1 MKILKRIALVLVAV
15 LFILQFIRPTKN
27 IADSPETSDIGTRLN
42 VPPDVL
48 SMLHTSCY
56 DCHSNTTQ
64 YPWYAE
70 VQPVGWLLNYDIQ
83 EGKRHLNFSEFATYP
98 LRRQF
103 IKLQQIGEQV
113 DGEEMPLP
121 KYLIMHADAR
131 LSLEQRERLLAWTNA
146 VTDSMK
152 KTYPPDSLARRR

>member
-1 MKILKRIALVLVAV
+1 MKIAKRVAVAV
-15 LFILQFIRPTKN
+15 LGIAVILQFIRPAKN
-27 IADSPETSDIGTRLN
+27 VAEGPQVADISTAFN

-48 SMLHTSCY
+48 SMFHTSCY
-56 DCHSNTTQ
+56 DCHSNTTR

-70 VQPVGWLLNYDIQ
+70 VQPVGWLIDSDVQ
-83 EGKRHLNFSEFATYP
+83 GGKRHLNFSDFGTYP

-121 KYLIMHADAR
+121 KYLLMHADAR
-131 LSLEQRERLLAWTNA
+131 LSSEQRERVVAWTTEA
-146 VTDSMK
+146 TDVMK
-152 KTYPPDSLARRR
+152 ATYPPDSLARRK

>member
-1 MKILKRIALVLVAV
+1 MKTAKRIALVLAGLV
-15 LFILQFIRPTKN
+15 LVLQFIRPTKN
-27 IADSPETSDIGTRLN
+27 IAESPQTIDISTTLS

-83 EGKRHLNFSEFATYP
+83 QGKRHLNLSEFATYP

-121 KYLIMHADAR
+121 KYLIMHAEAK
-131 LSLEQRERLLAWTNA
+131 LSPEQRERLVAWINA
-146 VTDSMK
+146 AIDSMK
-152 KTYPPDSLARRR
+152 AAHPLDSLARGK

>member
-1 MKILKRIALVLVAV
+1 MKIVKRIALVMAGV
-15 LFILQFIRPTKN
+15 FIILQFIRPTKN
-27 IADSPETSDIGTRLN
+27 ITDGPPTSDISTKLN

-48 SMLHTSCY
+48 GMLRTSCY
-56 DCHSNTTQ
+56 DCHSNTTR

-83 EGKRHLNFSEFATYP
+83 GGKQHLNFSEFATYP

-103 IKLQQIGEQV
+103 IKFQQIGEQV

-121 KYLIMHADAR
+121 KYLVMHADAR
-131 LSLEQRERLLAWTNA
+131 LSPEQRERLVAWTYA
-146 VTDSMK
+146 MTDSMK
-152 KTYPPDSLARRR
+152 ATYPPDSLARRK

>member
-1 MKILKRIALVLVAV
+1 MKIFKRIALVLVAL

-27 IADSPETSDIGTRLN
+27 IADGSQTSDIGIKLS

-56 DCHSNTTQ
+56 DCHSNTTR

-70 VQPVGWLLNYDIQ
+70 VQPIGWLLNNDIQ
-83 EGKRHLNFSEFATYP
+83 EGKQRLNFSEFATYP

-121 KYLIMHADAR
+121 KYLIIHADAK
-131 LSLEQRERLLAWTNA
+131 LSPEQRARLVAWTNS
-146 VTDSMK
+146 VTDSMRA
-152 KTYPPDSLARRR
+152 TYPPDSLARRK